1 MVATSWSNY
10 ECLISKTTLSN
21 AKKSA
26 LFTTLGALSLLRRA
40 WSMAGSTI
48 KFTLEISLVQY
59 LYFAVC
65 ILCFVFY
72 ILNVVFCSLYCFC
85 IQHHQVHL
93 GAPLSGLFVFCVLY
107 LVFYI

>member
-1 MVATSWSNY
+1 M
-10 ECLISKTTLSN
+10 L
-21 AKKSA
+21 KSA

-93 GAPLSGLFVFCVLY
+93 GAPLSGLFVFCC
-107 LVFYI
+107 